1 MKLPSSRYNINHQF
15 QKRRKGN
22 YCWKLRKRKL
32 KTKIFLDLI
41 TIRTGR
47 ARAERVEEMFP
58 RKLEILLACL
68 DNPYEEVMFES
79 NQIKEQ
85 RETMKLQRVEVML
98 KNT

>member
-1 MKLPSSRYNINHQF
+1 
-15 QKRRKGN
+15 
-22 YCWKLRKRKL
+22 
-32 KTKIFLDLI
+32 
-41 TIRTGR
+41 
-47 ARAERVEEMFP
+47 MFP

-85 RETMKLQRVEVML
+85 HETMKLQRVEVML